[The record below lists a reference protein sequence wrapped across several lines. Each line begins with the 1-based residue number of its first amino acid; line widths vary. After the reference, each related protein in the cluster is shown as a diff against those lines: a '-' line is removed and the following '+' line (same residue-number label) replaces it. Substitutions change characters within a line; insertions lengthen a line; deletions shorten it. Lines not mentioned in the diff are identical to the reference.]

1 RATGWQTRRLAPR
14 LGLSNFRLTSVAHRA
29 VNFGRN
35 SISINVPKLLA
46 RMPRR
51 YVAVCGA
58 SEATES
64 QLAAAKEVGAL
75 LAQAGAV
82 VINGGLGG
90 VSAAASEGAAAA
102 GGTVVG
108 LLPEAHRAG
117 ANKYLTIALP
127 TGMGQARNALI
138 VTAAQS
144 VIAIGGGWGTLSE
157 IAIARRIGRP
167 VVTLDSWPI
176 TGLESVATPA
186 EAVRKALE

>member
-1 RATGWQTRRLAPR
+1 
-14 LGLSNFRLTSVAHRA
+14 
-29 VNFGRN
+29 
-35 SISINVPKLLA
+35 
-46 RMPRR
+46 MPRR